1 MTSEGQY
8 AGSQPAEATSGGPL
22 SDGFPPDSDGQRISG
37 RASAQPPADG
47 FPSSYAPPPAST
59 PHGGSP
65 FVVPAVRTFGNGSE
79 AAAGRPAAQAGT
91 PYGSARPAR
100 PEEGNGALPQRS
112 AASPYGSVSPG
123 TASPFAPPPRSES
136 PFAPPRAESPFGPP
150 PGAAS
155 PFAPSAGD
163 TPAPAA
169 RSPFDRAA
177 DLGSFDRA
185 AASGPSSVPASG
197 NAPEAPRSAWAPQP
211 APTRADSGDSAFPL
225 PQRTPSPVD
234 PATIGEFDGFAA
246 GTPGRGIVDDPPPS
260 PEVDPPTSRPPGLSA
275 FGDQRVRVPGATLT
289 DLPDAPTPGR
299 PPRASDSGGFP
310 TRTPGEDPGAASRPP
325 EGGFPL
331 RSGGATFP
339 TRRGD
344 SGSGSGGFPLRGA
357 ADPSS
362 GGFPLRGPAADAK
375 PEAPGQPVGDLP
387 IRSQQ
392 APFGPPPAA
401 PPAATSPFSAFGPP
415 PAQEEQ
421 PHPYGEPPAG
431 PFGRRPGADAAEP
444 PARGG
449 LPDPFGRTGPDDQPF
464 GGPAA
469 SPFGT
474 EPPAPYG
481 TDSGASAAPPF
492 GSARPA
498 SPAASYGSDAAA
510 PAAPVYG
517 SPRPASPAA
526 SYGSEPAASYGSEPA
541 ASYGSEPAASYG
553 SEPAASYGSEP
564 AASYGSE
571 PAASYGSEPAASY
584 GSEPAGSYGTD
595 PEPGPPFFGS
605 AASDE
610 PSGSARP
617 ASPAVYGS
625 ARPAYDDNDAQPG
638 RGDSPLYGSARPA
651 SPAFGDGPA
660 GGDEHAM
667 YRRPESPADSG
678 SGGYPQRVPGA
689 ALGAPLVAENRN
701 GPVPQPRDPAEH
713 TGPAVGSARPVTASA
728 SVPSASRVAPVD
740 PGELPPPT
748 AAPQARVYGRPA
760 APAEPEDDEPPDAG
774 DVSPFGEPTDNDR
787 SPFGPSGFGP
797 VAYGSRPNDHDGP
810 GGNIAQGEPGIA
822 PQSPARAT
830 ARASASARVAPPAPP
845 DQPRSGPPFADLTGP
860 APDQPRNAPSFA
872 DLTRPAPDFAGPP
885 AGGGYPPEQ
894 YSELTTDIAG
904 REQQPYV
911 PAPALPHLPPMNA
924 GSPDYPGAGSRATV
938 TPPSPD
944 DTTNWPGPAG
954 QNRFDAFKPDVP
966 AKPETPHVRMLPI
979 LITVVVGA
987 VLLLGVVF
995 GIVYLV
1001 AGGDD
1006 KTFTVN
1012 TGECVKRDG
1021 DAAVKADCGDASSFQ
1036 VVSIVDD
1043 KSKCADPNQPY
1054 VVNPTSDGKNQV
1066 LCLKPQG

>member
-1 MTSEGQY
+1 V
-8 AGSQPAEATSGGPL
+8 L
-22 SDGFPPDSDGQRISG
+22 F
-37 RASAQPPADG
+37 
-47 FPSSYAPPPAST
+47 
-59 PHGGSP
+59 
-65 FVVPAVRTFGNGSE
+65 
-79 AAAGRPAAQAGT
+79 
-91 PYGSARPAR
+91 
-100 PEEGNGALPQRS
+100 RS
-112 AASPYGSVSPG
+112 
-123 TASPFAPPPRSES
+123 
-136 PFAPPRAESPFGPP
+136 
-150 PGAAS
+150 
-155 PFAPSAGD
+155 
-163 TPAPAA
+163 
-169 RSPFDRAA
+169 
-177 DLGSFDRA
+177 
-185 AASGPSSVPASG
+185 
-197 NAPEAPRSAWAPQP
+197 
-211 APTRADSGDSAFPL
+211 
-225 PQRTPSPVD
+225 
-234 PATIGEFDGFAA
+234 
-246 GTPGRGIVDDPPPS
+246 
-260 PEVDPPTSRPPGLSA
+260 
-275 FGDQRVRVPGATLT
+275 
-289 DLPDAPTPGR
+289 
-299 PPRASDSGGFP
+299 
-310 TRTPGEDPGAASRPP
+310 
-325 EGGFPL
+325 
-331 RSGGATFP
+331 
-339 TRRGD
+339 
-344 SGSGSGGFPLRGA
+344 
-357 ADPSS
+357 
-362 GGFPLRGPAADAK
+362 
-375 PEAPGQPVGDLP
+375 
-387 IRSQQ
+387 
-392 APFGPPPAA
+392 A

-421 PHPYGEPPAG
+421 PHPYGEPPAD
-431 PFGRRPGADAAEP
+431 PFGRRPAADAAEP
-444 PARGG
+444 PARGA

-464 GGPAA
+464 GGGPA
-469 SPFGT
+469 SP
-474 EPPAPYG
+474 PYG
-481 TDSGASAAPPF
+481 ADSGASAAPPF

-526 SYGSEPAASYGSEPA
+526 SYGSEPAASH
-541 ASYGSEPAASYG
+541 
-553 SEPAASYGSEP
+553 
-564 AASYGSE
+564 
-571 PAASYGSEPAASY
+571 
-584 GSEPAGSYGTD
+584 GTD
-595 PEPGPPFFGS
+595 PEPGSPFFGS

-610 PSGSARP
+610 PAGSARP
-617 ASPAVYGS
+617 ASPSVYGS
-625 ARPAYDDNDAQPG
+625 ARPAYDDDAQPADPFG
-638 RGDSPLYGSARPA
+638 RGESPLYGSSRPA
-651 SPAFGDGPA
+651 SPAFGDSPA

-667 YRRPESPADSG
+667 YRRPEPPADSG

-713 TGPAVGSARPVTASA
+713 AGPAVGSARPVTASA

-774 DVSPFGEPTDNDR
+774 DASPFGEPTDDDR

-797 VAYGSRPNDHDGP
+797 VAYGNRPNDHDGP

-822 PQSPARAT
+822 PQSPARAS

-911 PAPALPHLPPMNA
+911 PAPALPHLPPNA
-924 GSPDYPGAGSRATV
+924 GPPEYPGAGSRATV

-954 QNRFDAFKPDVP
+954 QNRFDAFKPDAQP

-979 LITVVVGA
+979 LISVVVGA

-1021 DAAVKADCGDASSFQ
+1021 DAAVKADCSDASSFQ